1 MTGRG
6 PFADLYPQADFH
18 RDFLYTP
25 IPTTERHPLKEERGL
40 LKGRR
45 ELFSSSR
52 VLSDKTADP
61 DFQPQGP
68 GRFLECLAGLYMLAK
83 AKNTSRTTV
92 PVTLSTIVAQM
103 WQHCSHVFRSSRAK
117 DTHPRVTH
125 STLGT
130 RVWSN
135 SKAIR
140 SAILAP
146 KILDKIRGTFGPGP
160 LVRPIAS
167 TPARHTQG
175 QPGRTGCCRRCGA
188 EPAGTGRYRRP
199 FHCPPCWA
207 HVPHDA
213 LGNWMPAQLWNCRL
227 LLKILCVGHKRLQPD
242 QEQQLARSRRRC
254 AVACRPFTSP
264 PWPQICASHPQ
275 YSKFQLLGKRNS
287 AP

>member
-1 MTGRG
+1 MALSPT
-6 PFADLYPQADFH
+6 FTHKL
-18 RDFLYTP
+18 
-25 IPTTERHPLKEERGL
+25 IPTGTSCIPLS
-40 LKGRR
+40 RR
-45 ELFSSSR
+45 QSDTLSRKSETFSTKSKAFSR
-52 VLSDKTADP
+52 DGESFSQVVECYPTRLQTP

-68 GRFLECLAGLYMLAK
+68 GRFLECLAGLYLLTK

-92 PVTLSTIVAQM
+92 PVTLSTIIAQM

-140 SAILAP
+140 SAILAL

-167 TPARHTQG
+167 TPARHTQGHRG

-213 LGNWMPAQLWNCRL
+213 LGN
-227 LLKILCVGHKRLQPD
+227 
-242 QEQQLARSRRRC
+242 
-254 AVACRPFTSP
+254 
-264 PWPQICASHPQ
+264 
-275 YSKFQLLGKRNS
+275 
-287 AP
+287 